1 MKFGNRLR
9 PFILPVI
16 AMVMFTFA
24 FGYAIQSQRP
34 TLIKP
39 PPVIPAISP
48 FGDVVAGIGFVEPS
62 TDAST
67 QSIISVGS
75 QISNVVVKVAV
86 RVDQEVE
93 VGDLLFELDQ
103 RATGAELLVRKAAL
117 TSAEAQLNKL
127 EKQPRPEELPPLE
140 SQFLASKATLAT
152 AIDVRDRERKLLANK
167 AISEQEAFAAEEA
180 VHSAVALV
188 AVSRANLELLKAG
201 AWEPDKLIAR
211 AAVDQAKASVEQ
223 TQTTIDLLRV
233 RAPVAGTILQVN
245 VRPGELVSALAAQT
259 LIVMGN
265 LRPYHVR
272 VSIDEEDIPRLKL
285 NAPAAALLRGDL
297 QRREIPLTYIRI
309 EPAVIPKAS
318 LTGANTERV
327 DTRVMQIIYA
337 IDPENPLVKE
347 RKILIGQLLDVFIN
361 VK

>member
-152 AIDVRDRERKLLANK
+152 AIDVRDRERKPLASRKRLLQK
-167 AISEQEAFAAEEA
+167 KRSTVPRPRWLF
-180 VHSAVALV
+180 
-188 AVSRANLELLKAG
+188 R
-201 AWEPDKLIAR
+201 EPI
-211 AAVDQAKASVEQ
+211 
-223 TQTTIDLLRV
+223 
-233 RAPVAGTILQVN
+233 
-245 VRPGELVSALAAQT
+245 
-259 LIVMGN
+259 
-265 LRPYHVR
+265 
-272 VSIDEEDIPRLKL
+272 
-285 NAPAAALLRGDL
+285 
-297 QRREIPLTYIRI
+297 
-309 EPAVIPKAS
+309 
-318 LTGANTERV
+318 
-327 DTRVMQIIYA
+327 
-337 IDPENPLVKE
+337 
-347 RKILIGQLLDVFIN
+347 
-361 VK
+361 